1 MKRGF
6 TLIEMLVV
14 LVILVILLGTVLPRV
29 LRMPKRVQ
37 IETAHTRILSA
48 LRDCAMQAVASG
60 RTVRVCLAPEGRS
73 FLVTRS
79 DLEEDVLSDSKLP
92 EDRNREPRDGSSLV
106 LPNKPIYAIPK
117 GVSWE
122 LDDWEMGD
130 DEEQSP
136 LFVFHPDGGASG
148 PDLVF
153 VVVKRRFLLHVDRL
167 TGRPDILEVEE

>member
-1 MKRGF
+1 
-6 TLIEMLVV
+6 
-14 LVILVILLGTVLPRV
+14 
-29 LRMPKRVQ
+29 
-37 IETAHTRILSA
+37 
-48 LRDCAMQAVASG
+48 MQAVASG
-60 RTVRVCLAPEGRS
+60 RTVRVRLAPEGRS

-122 LDDWEMGD
+122 LDD

-167 TGRPDILEVEE
+167 TGRPDILEVED

>member
-60 RTVRVCLAPEGRS
+60 RTVRVRLAPEGRS

-79 DLEEDVLSDSKLP
+79 DLEEDVLSDSELP

-122 LDDWEMGD
+122 LDDD
-130 DEEQSP
+130 AEQSP

-167 TGRPDILEVEE
+167 TGRPDILEVED

>member
-1 MKRGF
+1 MKRPF

-14 LVILVILLGTVLPRV
+14 LVILVVVLGTVMPRV

-37 IETAHTRILSA
+37 VETAHSRILSA

-60 RTVRVCLAPEGRS
+60 RTVRVRLAPEGRS

-79 DLEEDVLSDSKLP
+79 DPEQDVLSDSELP
-92 EDRNREPRDGSSLV
+92 EDRDREPREGSSLV
-106 LPNKPIYAIPK
+106 VSNQPTYKIPK
-117 GVSWE
+117 GVTWE
-122 LDDWEMGD
+122 LDDWAMAD

-167 TGRPDILEVEE
+167 TGRPDISEAEQ

>member
-1 MKRGF
+1 MKRRF

-14 LVILVILLGTVLPRV
+14 LVILVVVLGTVMPRV

-37 IETAHTRILSA
+37 VETAHSRILSA

-60 RTVRVCLAPEGRS
+60 RTVRARLDPEGRG

-79 DLEEDVLSDSKLP
+79 DPEEDVLSDLELP
-92 EDRNREPRDGSSLV
+92 ENSDREPREGSSLV
-106 LPNKPIYAIPK
+106 VSNKPIYEIPK

-122 LDDWEMGD
+122 LDDWAMAD

-167 TGRPDILEVEE
+167 TGRPDINEVEQ

>member
-60 RTVRVCLAPEGRS
+60 RTVRVRLAPEGRS

-79 DLEEDVLSDSKLP
+79 DLEEDVLSDSELP

-122 LDDWEMGD
+122 LDD

-167 TGRPDILEVEE
+167 TGRPDILEVED